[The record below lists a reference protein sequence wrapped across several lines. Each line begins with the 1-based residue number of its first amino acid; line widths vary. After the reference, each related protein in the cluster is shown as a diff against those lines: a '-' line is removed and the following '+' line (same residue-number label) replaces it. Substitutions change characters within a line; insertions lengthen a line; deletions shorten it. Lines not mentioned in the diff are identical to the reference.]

1 MVSPLGSWPIFRQQ
15 VRHILLSSESS
26 VPLRPCSHGALG
38 WEEPP
43 AWTLTGCSP
52 SSAWPSCSSSRPA
65 WTWRSSRGRRSAT
78 AVGLAGLLR
87 ASAVAFTALKLLGAA
102 YLCFLGLQSLWASF
116 RGGVAAHGL
125 PGGPASPTAR
135 AALPAG
141 RAFRQGLVNNLL
153 NPKIAV
159 FFTSF
164 LPQFVDPSRAIL
176 PQTVLLGAIHL
187 ALSVVWLLGY
197 AAVASRAADL
207 LRRPRVG
214 AALERLTGAVLIG
227 FGVRLAT
234 ERQ

>member
-1 MVSPLGSWPIFRQQ
+1 MDAHRLLAFVGVAVLLLITPGVDMALVTRTAL
-15 VRHILLSSESS
+15 RHGRRAAL
-26 VPLRPCSHGALG
+26 HTALG
-38 WEEPP
+38 IDAGVAVW
-43 AWTLTGCSP
+43 AL
-52 SSAWPSCSSSRPA
+52 AA
-65 WTWRSSRGRRSAT
+65 

-207 LRRPRVG
+207 LRRPRIG

-227 FGVRLAT
+227 FGLRLAT